1 MHPIFGDTGP
11 ESAMSHKFYLGQI
24 VTFTP
29 ADGEVLTPVTKA
41 KVMRLL
47 PKEGADY
54 QYHVQL
60 EPDGPARRAW
70 ETQLQSIEG
79 SIAG

>member
-1 MHPIFGDTGP
+1 
-11 ESAMSHKFYLGQI
+11 MSHKFKLGQI

-29 ADGEVLTPVTKA
+29 SDGEVLTSVTKA
-41 KVMRLL
+41 KVLRLL
-47 PKEGADY
+47 PKEGVDY

-70 ETQLQSIEG
+70 ETQLQSIDG
-79 SIAG
+79 SIGV